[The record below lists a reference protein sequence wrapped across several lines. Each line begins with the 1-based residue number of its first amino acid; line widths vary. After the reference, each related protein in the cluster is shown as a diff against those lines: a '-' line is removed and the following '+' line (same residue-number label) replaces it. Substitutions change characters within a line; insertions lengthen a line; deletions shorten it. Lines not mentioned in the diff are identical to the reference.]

1 MEAIDEESSSRIV
14 LVWFYKRN
22 LQMINVN
29 VGHESKGRLWESA
42 DVRAA
47 FPEGCWMACDFHKD
61 LKVSEVPAS
70 QLPRLMEPPLLD
82 PADGVHWRQSL
93 AD

>member
-1 MEAIDEESSSRIV
+1 
-14 LVWFYKRN
+14 
-22 LQMINVN
+22 MINVN
-29 VGHESKGRLWESA
+29 VGHESKGRLWENA

-61 LKVSEVPAS
+61 LEVSEVPAS

-82 PADGVHWRQSL
+82 PADASIEISL
-93 AD
+93 WPINC